1 MRSSSVWPGAS
12 ILPFWSASTARKASG
27 PSPPGRQNR
36 PDPLPKKN
44 RTFPLGNALLY
55 IQTANDFFQT
65 RRTLRGASL
74 SFCHSG
80 NPSPS
85 AQPSLLVRL
94 RAGNCSVIQLTK
106 ENEKSEPFSCWKRFG
121 FFACT
126 TTTAA
131 TTVVAVFC
139 FVPQYNAWD
148 DPGRFSLPHQKTNP
162 KPQKTSSSQVCINIS
177 NLKIVFIYF
186 AQNKKRFVLLKK
198 MFISRLTGCFRP
210 QKR

>member
-12 ILPFWSASTARKASG
+12 TLPFWSASTARKASG
-27 PSPPGRQNR
+27 PSPPGRRNR

-44 RTFPLGNALLY
+44 RTFPTGNALLY
-55 IQTANDFFQT
+55 IRTANGFFRI
-65 RRTLRGASL
+65 RRTLRGAPL
-74 SFCHSG
+74 SFCHSDNSSLPDPPG
-80 NPSPS
+80 
-85 AQPSLLVRL
+85 LLVQFQT
-94 RAGNCSVIQLTK
+94 GDSSMIQLTK

-162 KPQKTSSSQVCINIS
+162 ALQKTDVRFDSINLS
-177 NLKIVFIYF
+177 N
-186 AQNKKRFVLLKK
+186 
-198 MFISRLTGCFRP
+198 S
-210 QKR
+210 